1 MRTPSSSNSKMV
13 TGEPRKTVF
22 LVTEGL
28 QRTDVDRL
36 DPDAFLHV
44 RSLWAVGNLVG
55 QNL

>member
-1 MRTPSSSNSKMV
+1 MV

-36 DPDAFLHV
+36 DPDTFLHM